1 MACCLMSWLNYTKN
15 RLLKFSF
22 RIKDKD
28 LKSPIDSYLLRFPDA
43 SLTSCTSACPMA
55 CSLTFRNTRQG
66 PAQSLPSLFP
76 LLQCSSPN
84 DCTAC
89 FLTLCNC
96 LPMSSQRGLSWSL
109 CIQCPPTQHSLSL
122 LQVFIFIFSSYSHMF
137 LFNSQLSYHNLNQS
151 SIKTGFVLSPALPPP
166 LGIVL
171 VYNSLL
177 Y

>member
-15 RLLKFSF
+15 PLLQFSF

-66 PAQSLPSLFP
+66 PAQSLPSLLP
-76 LLQCSSPN
+76 LLECSSPN

-109 CIQCPPTQHSLSL
+109 CIQCPPTQHSLSCYRSL
-122 LQVFIFIFSSYSHMF
+122 FSF
-137 LFNSQLSYHNLNQS
+137 LALIPICSCLILSCLT
-151 SIKTGFVLSPALPPP
+151 ITWMKVL
-166 LGIVL
+166 
-171 VYNSLL
+171 
-177 Y
+177 